1 MLKWCWVLLILVL
14 LASCLDNDVCLRGS
28 DNALVINFKKLSDGT
43 TDTVTV
49 QNIHSNGTNVY
60 YYLNDPDVVDTIP
73 YKGSTG
79 ISAISKDVVLLVN
92 PYGNETEFTFNN
104 FRGDT
109 LTLKVGYKT
118 EVRFVSEECG
128 SERLQYDLRII
139 ETTFD
144 SARVVQRNLNK
155 GRSTNIE
162 IYH

>member
-1 MLKWCWVLLILVL
+1 MQKACWVLIVFLVVL
-14 LASCLDNDVCLRGS
+14 GGSCLDNDICLRGA
-28 DNALVINFKKLSDGT
+28 DNALVIEFKKFTEGVAV
-43 TDTVTV
+43 TDTVTFL
-49 QNIHSNGTNVY
+49 NIEAEGTNAVF
-60 YYLNDPDVVDTIP
+60 YLDDPDVLDTLEEETIV
-73 YKGSTG
+73 T
-79 ISAISKDVVLLVN
+79 IN
-92 PYGNETEFTFNN
+92 PYAEETLFTFNN

-128 SERLQYDLRII
+128 TERLQYDLKVL

-144 SARVVQRNLNK
+144 SVRVVRNSLNK